1 MYYFYPFIKCQTQQ
15 ALHIAHRILLMHTH
29 THTHTNSMVSHTI
42 SWYSRP
48 RICLRTV
55 RKEY

>member
-29 THTHTNSMVSHTI
+29 THTNSMVSHTI